1 MYIIPVSL
9 LDFAAVFP
17 NTDENINLLC
27 NNVRF
32 IGENFASV
40 IQMGTFR
47 NQTEPSFVIKY
58 TEHGVFSYE
67 FSGLTFIGDTD
78 HTLLHMATTWNSCVM
93 KLVVKNEFEGKD
105 TDNSPRGSAIGLHI
119 SRALQSDIS
128 VVSTYAKG
136 TALYLRSCQFST
148 FSGSF
153 SNSLSDAASADGSSQ
168 VTSNRYVSLN

>member
-1 MYIIPVSL
+1 MYIIPVSV

-17 NTDENINLLC
+17 NTDENINLLR

-93 KLVVKNEFEGKD
+93 KLVVKNEFKGKD
-105 TDNSPRGSAIGLHI
+105 TDNSPRGSAI
-119 SRALQSDIS
+119 
-128 VVSTYAKG
+128 
-136 TALYLRSCQFST
+136 
-148 FSGSF
+148 
-153 SNSLSDAASADGSSQ
+153 
-168 VTSNRYVSLN
+168 